1 MGAPWLG
8 AVMSSLMYIDN
19 KKKDM
24 LIHGKGPKNGS
35 NDTIL
40 NAKKEDSLNFTQQQK
55 KFRLI
60 LLYNVIN
67 SYTSVDGVNLCK
79 SK

>member
-1 MGAPWLG
+1 MGARWLG
-8 AVMSSLMYIDN
+8 AVVSSLMYIDN

-40 NAKKEDSLNFTQQQK
+40 NAKKEDSIKCLIVIHLLMVLTYANLNK
-55 KFRLI
+55 KNWIQMQLH
-60 LLYNVIN
+60 YV
-67 SYTSVDGVNLCK
+67 
-79 SK
+79 

>member
-40 NAKKEDSLNFTQQQK
+40 NAKKEFC
-55 KFRLI
+55 LI

-67 SYTSVDGVNLCK
+67 SYTSVNGVNLCK